1 MEFLA
6 DANISQWKNKKI
18 YKSQIYNFDLNKY
31 NEDHLLVKINIT
43 KNSKIELI
51 ETNININ
58 INNKNIMG

>member
-51 ETNININ
+51 ENNININ